1 MSHCGKKNVSS
12 VNSLQKYTNHKQI
25 NLTFVS
31 ELKGTCNI
39 RHSKQ
44 SIAELHKM
52 NKLTLNKHEFK
63 ETYHIYSQPDIW
75 HSKLRIYLAFN
86 R

>member
-31 ELKGTCNI
+31 ELKGPAI
-39 RHSKQ
+39 SDIQ
-44 SIAELHKM
+44 SRV
-52 NKLTLNKHEFK
+52 
-63 ETYHIYSQPDIW
+63 
-75 HSKLRIYLAFN
+75 LRNSIK
-86 R
+86 